1 MMLFPEDPKQR
12 PQLWDA
18 LANQL
23 ANEGIVS
30 VVSGGKGD
38 PSAPS
43 KNLSPNEVEAVMSR
57 MKGAAISRISAS
69 RGSAIAPHFGGTV
82 QNRGVAITDFIT
94 TPSPGSPGVELVQLQ
109 NDLEAA
115 ALSLLYGTDA
125 FDSVR
130 VPVRISSWSTKDLS
144 IDNVAEGIEFRKAS

>member
-1 MMLFPEDPKQR
+1 MLFPEDPKQR

-23 ANEGIVS
+23 ASQGIVAI
-30 VVSGGKGD
+30 VSGGKGNL
-38 PSAPS
+38 SAPS
-43 KNLSPNEVEAVMSR
+43 KNLSPIEVEALMSR
-57 MKGAAISRISAS
+57 MKGAPLSRISAS
-69 RGSAIAPHFGGTV
+69 RGSAIAPHFGGDV
-82 QNRGVAITDFIT
+82 QDRSVAITDFIT
-94 TPSPGSPGVELVQLQ
+94 TPSEGSIGVELVKLQ

-115 ALSLLYGTDA
+115 ALNLLYGNDA

-144 IDNVAEGIEFRKAS
+144 IGDLVDGIEFRRAS